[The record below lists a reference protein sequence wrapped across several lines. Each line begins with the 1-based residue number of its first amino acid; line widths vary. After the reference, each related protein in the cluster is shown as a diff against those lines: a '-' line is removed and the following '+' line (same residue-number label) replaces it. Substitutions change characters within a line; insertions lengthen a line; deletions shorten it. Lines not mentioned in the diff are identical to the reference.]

1 MSTSLVDR
9 LAALAIL
16 ESVPRAEIEWLVA
29 RGELRTV
36 PPGASRV
43 EIGLPAEEMLILLG
57 GRASL
62 YVPKPGGLRKLM
74 EAGAGQ
80 IIGTIPY
87 SRFQQSPGTVV
98 VDETLALFVL
108 HQRHFPDM
116 IREAH
121 GLTTA
126 VVHHMLDR
134 ARAFRTAQLND
145 ERLESLSRLASGFAH
160 ELNNPASAASRTA
173 QSLGGLL
180 DEEERAARA
189 LAAARLG
196 DDQLAVLDA
205 IRHECGRSP
214 TSRTALEAADREDQI
229 AEWLTRHGQPAT
241 SAEALAASDLTM
253 AGLDRLATALP
264 REALGAA
271 VHWIASGC
279 GARLAARQIE
289 MATRRIHDLVDAVKG
304 FTFMD
309 HAGVPEPVDVARGL
323 SDTLA
328 MLEGKARTKSA
339 TVQLETAENL
349 PRVQGSGSE
358 INQVWQ
364 KLVDNALDAIGH
376 QGRVTITATTR
387 DGSIIVRVADDG
399 PGIPDEIRARVFD
412 PFFTTKPVG
421 QGAGLGL
428 DMARRIVH
436 LHRGDIEFS
445 SQPGHTLF
453 RVRLPAA
460 SSAQESAI

>member
-1 MSTSLVDR
+1 
-9 LAALAIL
+9 
-16 ESVPRAEIEWLVA
+16 
-29 RGELRTV
+29 
-36 PPGASRV
+36 
-43 EIGLPAEEMLILLG
+43 
-57 GRASL
+57 
-62 YVPKPGGLRKLM
+62 
-74 EAGAGQ
+74 
-80 IIGTIPY
+80 
-87 SRFQQSPGTVV
+87 
-98 VDETLALFVL
+98 
-108 HQRHFPDM
+108 
-116 IREAH
+116 
-121 GLTTA
+121 
-126 VVHHMLDR
+126 
-134 ARAFRTAQLND
+134 
-145 ERLESLSRLASGFAH
+145 
-160 ELNNPASAASRTA
+160 
-173 QSLGGLL
+173 
-180 DEEERAARA
+180 
-189 LAAARLG
+189 
-196 DDQLAVLDA
+196 
-205 IRHECGRSP
+205 
-214 TSRTALEAADREDQI
+214 
-229 AEWLTRHGQPAT
+229 
-241 SAEALAASDLTM
+241 
-253 AGLDRLATALP
+253 
-264 REALGAA
+264 
-271 VHWIASGC
+271 
-279 GARLAARQIE
+279 
-289 MATRRIHDLVDAVKG
+289 
-304 FTFMD
+304 
-309 HAGVPEPVDVARGL
+309 VDVARGL